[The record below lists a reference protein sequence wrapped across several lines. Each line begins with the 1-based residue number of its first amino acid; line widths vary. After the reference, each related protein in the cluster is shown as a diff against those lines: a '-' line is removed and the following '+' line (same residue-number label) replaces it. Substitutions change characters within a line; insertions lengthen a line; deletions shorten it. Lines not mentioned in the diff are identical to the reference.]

1 MERQRGPQAE
11 RTRRFNPRPK
21 DGWFLPPKEI
31 AEVLR
36 ISSMS
41 VYRLIERGEIQAIRV
56 GRSFRITE
64 GELARYIARQ
74 ESKGA
79 MPA

>member
-1 MERQRGPQAE
+1 MERQRGPLAE
-11 RTRRFNPRPK
+11 RTQRFNPRPP
-21 DGWFLPPKEI
+21 DGWYLPTKEI

-36 ISSMS
+36 ISSMT
-41 VYRLIERGEIQAIRV
+41 VYRLIEQGELAAVRV
-56 GRSFRITE
+56 GRSWRITE

-74 ESKGA
+74 DSKGA